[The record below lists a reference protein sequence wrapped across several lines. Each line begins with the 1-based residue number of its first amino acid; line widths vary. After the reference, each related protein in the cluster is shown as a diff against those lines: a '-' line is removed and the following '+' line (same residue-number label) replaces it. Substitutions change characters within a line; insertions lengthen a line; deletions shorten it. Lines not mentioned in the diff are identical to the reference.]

1 MLTLNSNCMNRFC
14 CVNATAEHSHGGCC
28 GWPPSPRLKPASHDR
43 PLLITIDN
51 LIRHTTPIMINI
63 RFQDNR
69 AVPRSRHC
77 NRIDPRNCF
86 PSVCCVHACMVDV
99 AVVRLPPSPRLKRA
113 SHARLVLITIKIVD
127 VIIHES
133 CFDNTVACE
142 YHGQNKKHNK
152 E

>member
-1 MLTLNSNCMNRFC
+1 MNH
-14 CVNATAEHSHGGCC
+14 A
-28 GWPPSPRLKPASHDR
+28 LII
-43 PLLITIDN
+43 LLLANTVDN
-51 LIRHTTPIMINI
+51 IRSTTKDIIRHTTPTMINI

-99 AVVRLPPSPRLKRA
+99 AVVRLPPSPRLKPA

-127 VIIHES
+127 LIIHGS

-142 YHGQNKKHNK
+142 YRRQNKKHNK
-152 E
+152 EYYTPYNTNHDQYKIPR